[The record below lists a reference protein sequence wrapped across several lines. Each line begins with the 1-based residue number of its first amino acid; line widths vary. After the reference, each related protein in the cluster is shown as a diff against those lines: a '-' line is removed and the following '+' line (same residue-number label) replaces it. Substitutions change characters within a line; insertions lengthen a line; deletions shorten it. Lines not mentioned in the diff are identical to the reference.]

1 MLRSIFSRNQE
12 YPAWFKMTIILLG
25 LVLAYIIL
33 LFGKFVLIP
42 LAFSALFAML
52 LEPVSRYLEKLWVG
66 RAIAIVLSMIFVF
79 IGLAGFFSLLSIQ
92 FLQFSERL
100 PEVNEKLQSV
110 SSEILL
116 FFQQNFGISP
126 ERQVEFVR
134 QGLGDFI
141 NQSGETLGSALGA
154 TTSAFVTLALLPIF
168 IFFLMYYKDMYRNFL
183 HMISDEEHSES
194 INTVLSNIQMVTQN
208 YVVGLISVIGIMA
221 VLNALG
227 FWVIGL
233 ENALFFGVF
242 AAIWAI
248 IPYIGIV
255 IGSLPAFLFAFLF
268 TDSLLIPL
276 GVLGVISMV
285 QFLEGNFI
293 TPNIIGS
300 KVSINPFVAL
310 LALIIGGEIWGIAG
324 MILFVPFVGILR
336 SIFMA
341 VDGLEPYGYLLGTQR
356 DYDVEIKEKEKELEE
371 SKESLPKEEQT
382 SS

>member
-1 MLRSIFSRNQE
+1 
-12 YPAWFKMTIILLG
+12 
-25 LVLAYIIL
+25 
-33 LFGKFVLIP
+33 
-42 LAFSALFAML
+42 
-52 LEPVSRYLEKLWVG
+52 
-66 RAIAIVLSMIFVF
+66 
-79 IGLAGFFSLLSIQ
+79 
-92 FLQFSERL
+92 
-100 PEVNEKLQSV
+100 
-110 SSEILL
+110 
-116 FFQQNFGISP
+116 
-126 ERQVEFVR
+126 
-134 QGLGDFI
+134 
-141 NQSGETLGSALGA
+141 
-154 TTSAFVTLALLPIF
+154 
-168 IFFLMYYKDMYRNFL
+168 
-183 HMISDEEHSES
+183 
-194 INTVLSNIQMVTQN
+194 MVTQN